1 VAKKVPP
8 QPDGKNIVDVGLVG
22 EVVSIRL
29 EQINES
35 IEREVVPVISPIAQS
50 EDGVVFNVNA
60 DLGAGALAGAV
71 KASKMIYVSDV
82 LGVMRDVRDPSSLIP
97 TLKPDG
103 IRQLTEDG
111 IIEGGMIPKVQ
122 SALAAIDHGVSK
134 VHLIDGRIP
143 HALLLEIFT
152 ADGIGTEIVA

>member
-1 VAKKVPP
+1 
-8 QPDGKNIVDVGLVG
+8 
-22 EVVSIRL
+22 
-29 EQINES
+29 
-35 IEREVVPVISPIAQS
+35 
-50 EDGVVFNVNA
+50 VNA

-82 LGVMRDVRDPSSLIP
+82 LGVMRDVKDTASLIP
-97 TLKPDG
+97 TLKPAG

-122 SALAAIDHGVSK
+122 SALVAIDHGVSK